1 MDEKEKENARGGAGG
16 TAACNSAGGG
26 RAGVVEGARV
36 HVFGGERVARDQIWR
51 WRRCATSKEGGGV
64 GARRRKREAGL
75 VRDFFCFLYLQIL
88 PCFKICRIIYF

>member
-1 MDEKEKENARGGAGG
+1 MNTMHNRNKKEEHRNIGD
-16 TAACNSAGGG
+16 G
-26 RAGVVEGARV
+26 RKRERKRTRWCRRHGGVVEGARV

-75 VRDFFCFLYLQIL
+75 LSAINDL
-88 PCFKICRIIYF
+88 